1 MTIQHRRWFL
11 SLVAGSLLGSSLVSM
26 PLTLLA
32 APASAKA
39 PVASEQVMV
48 NINKATAP
56 ELEGIKG
63 IGPMLAERIIKYRDT
78 NGRFERLED
87 LVHVP
92 GIGPAKYERI
102 KSQITL

>member
-1 MTIQHRRWFL
+1 MLLT
-11 SLVAGSLLGSSLVSM
+11 ASLLGSSLFEM
-26 PLTLLA
+26 PTGLLA
-32 APASAKA
+32 APAPAKA
-39 PVASEQVMV
+39 TPASEQIMV
-48 NINKATAP
+48 NLNKATAQ
-56 ELEGIKG
+56 ELESIKG
-63 IGPMLAERIIKYRDT
+63 IGPMLAQRILQYRDT

>member
-1 MTIQHRRWFL
+1 M
-11 SLVAGSLLGSSLVSM
+11 LVTGSLLGGSLMGM
-26 PLTLLA
+26 PLALLA
-32 APASAKA
+32 APAPAKA
-39 PVASEQVMV
+39 AAASEQVMV
-48 NINKATAP
+48 NINKATTQ
-56 ELEGIKG
+56 ELESIKG
-63 IGPMLAERIIKYRDT
+63 IGPMLAERIIQFRGT